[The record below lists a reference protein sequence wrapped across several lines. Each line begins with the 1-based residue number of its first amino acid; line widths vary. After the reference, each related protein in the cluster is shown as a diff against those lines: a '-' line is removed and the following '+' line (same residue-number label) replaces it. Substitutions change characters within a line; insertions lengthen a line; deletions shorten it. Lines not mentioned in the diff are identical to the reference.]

1 MSFLEKV
8 AKKLKKDKV
17 EKGQVRNTVLRKI
30 KELKQIAKVL
40 EQSIKIKEEEL
51 PEYKGTPKAK
61 QLKKQIKIMLNGLI
75 YVQESIKRL
84 EGYREVTTS

>member
-8 AKKLKKDKV
+8 AKKLKKI

-51 PEYKGTPKAK
+51 PEHKGTPKAK

-75 YVQESIKRL
+75 YIQESIKRL
-84 EGYREVTTS
+84 EGYKEVTTS